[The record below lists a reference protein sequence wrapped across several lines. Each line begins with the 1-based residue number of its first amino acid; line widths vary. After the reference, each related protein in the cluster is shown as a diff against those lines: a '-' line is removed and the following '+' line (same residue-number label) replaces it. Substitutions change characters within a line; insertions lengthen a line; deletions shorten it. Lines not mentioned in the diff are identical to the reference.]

1 MTIKKHKKPVAKQI
15 LFEVNSYSGIGN
27 KSDDNKL
34 FIERD
39 DAILYMIELSRQ
51 FESNTFIDGV
61 KRLQKQYHD
70 LDGYL
75 VCLDLFVD
83 EKHIK
88 LIQLSEYKAY

>member
-75 VCLDLFVD
+75 VCLDLFVY